1 MERISLGHIFAGAMR
16 KRLAT
21 PKNVATFDLWFSRS
35 RPLLHVVAQRVLGD
49 REAAELAIENCW
61 LSTSRN
67 PPRFDHEGAFR
78 SWLLRRVIDEALDL
92 LRQRVENARNDGFS
106 QALASQESRWQSN
119 DR

>member
-21 PKNVATFDLWFSRS
+21 PKNVATFNVWFARS
-35 RPLLHVVAQRVLGD
+35 RRLLYVVARRVLGD

-61 LSTSRN
+61 LSASRN

-78 SWLLRRVIDEALDL
+78 SCLLRRVIDEALDL
-92 LRQRVENARNDGFS
+92 IRQRVENAKTDGFH
-106 QALASQESRWQSN
+106 QPLAL
-119 DR
+119 